1 MKPKTIIL
9 MVVAIG
15 CGLAA
20 SYMTSRLLA
29 DRANKEQPVATV
41 KVLVAVKKVPA
52 FEPIKNPQDYF
63 IEKEVPEGTYPSKCL
78 RSFDDIRGQRL
89 AKAKQEEETIFKD
102 DILTKDQA
110 GIYANLQ
117 PGQRAIAIRVNPEV
131 LAGGFVLPGSR
142 VDFISTYTGPQGEI
156 QAETIMQNVLIL
168 AVDQVT
174 NREDKQAMLASTVTV
189 ALKVEEGQRLALAA
203 RNTDIRLVL
212 RSPDDKEKFTLPP
225 SRMFDWRKPLLDQ
238 STTEGAGG
246 GDGDNT
252 PGGVLG
258 KLPVKKPDVEV
269 LTVPPAVDADQTP
282 TTVVGATPAPPAGP
296 PPVTHTLTIINGEY
310 ETKAIYIKKEN
321 GEWAR
326 GTAEQLDD
334 GAGATHPKSGGT
346 TSPAPNPVK
355 IIAPEDKK

>member
-29 DRANKEQPVATV
+29 DRANKDQPVPTV
-41 KVLVAVKKVPA
+41 KVLVAIKKIPA
-52 FEPIKNPQDYF
+52 FEPIKKPEDYF

-78 RSFDDIRGQRL
+78 RSFEDVRGQRL
-89 AKAKQEEETIFKD
+89 AKSKLEEETIFKE

-131 LAGGFVLPGSR
+131 LAGGFVLPGCR
-142 VDFISTYTGPQGEI
+142 VDFISTYTGANGEL

-174 NREDKQAMLASTVTV
+174 DRSDKQAMLASTVTV

-203 RNTDIRLVL
+203 RQTDIRLVL
-212 RSPDDKEKFTLPP
+212 RSPDDKEKFNLPP
-225 SRMFDWRKPLLDQ
+225 SKMFDWRKPVQDG
-238 STTEGAGG
+238 TGPEGTGG
-246 GDGDNT
+246 GEGEGGPSGPLT
-252 PGGVLG
+252 RFGPG
-258 KLPVKKPDVEV
+258 KKSEAEV
-269 LTVPPAVDADQTP
+269 LAVAPAVDPDQAVAVEP
-282 TTVVGATPAPPAGP
+282 TPAPAP
-296 PPVTHTLTIINGEY
+296 PRKTHTLTIVNGEY
-310 ETKAIYIKKEN
+310 ETKAIYIQNDN

-334 GAGATHPKSGGT
+334 GARPKPGAPTPPT
-346 TSPAPNPVK
+346 PPVPQPVK
-355 IIAPEDKK
+355 VIPPEEKTK

>member
-1 MKPKTIIL
+1 
-9 MVVAIG
+9 
-15 CGLAA
+15 
-20 SYMTSRLLA
+20 MTSRLLA
-29 DRANKEQPVATV
+29 DRANKEQPVATI

-89 AKAKQEEETIFKD
+89 AKAKQEEETVFKD

-142 VDFISTYTGPQGEI
+142 VDFISTYTGPQGEL

-225 SRMFDWRKPLLDQ
+225 SKMFDWRKPLLDG
-238 STTEGAGG
+238 SNPEGTGG
-246 GDGDNT
+246 GQDDGSAGFGPT
-252 PGGVLG
+252 KIAG
-258 KLPVKKPDVEV
+258 KRPDVEV
-269 LTVPPAVDADQTP
+269 LTVPPAVDEGQTVLVEP
-282 TTVVGATPAPPAGP
+282 TPAQPAGP

-346 TSPAPNPVK
+346 TSPTPNPVK

>member
-29 DRANKEQPVATV
+29 DRANKDQPEAKV
-41 KVLVAVKKVPA
+41 KVLVAIKRIPA
-52 FEPIKNPQDYF
+52 FEPIKKPEDF
-63 IEKEVPEGTYPSKCL
+63 FVEKEVPEGTYPAKCL
-78 RSFDDIRGQRL
+78 RSFDDVRGQRL
-89 AKAKQEEETIFKD
+89 SKAKQEEETIFKE

-117 PGQRAIAIRVNPEV
+117 QGQRAIAIRVNPEV
-131 LAGGFVLPGSR
+131 LAGGFVLPGCR
-142 VDFISTYTGPQGEI
+142 VDFISTYTGTNGEL

-189 ALKVEEGQRLALAA
+189 ALKVEEGTRLALAA
-203 RNTDIRLVL
+203 RTTDIRLVL
-212 RSPDDKEKFTLPP
+212 RSPDDKEKVNLPP
-225 SRMFDWRKPLLDQ
+225 SKMFDWRKPLLEGGG
-238 STTEGAGG
+238 TEGTGG
-246 GDGDNT
+246 GEGDGSAAGSLT
-252 PGGVLG
+252 
-258 KLPVKKPDVEV
+258 KLPVKKPDAEV
-269 LTVPPAVDADQTP
+269 LEVAPKVDADQTVAVEP
-282 TTVVGATPAPPAGP
+282 APTPAPPRQ
-296 PPVTHTLTIINGEY
+296 THTLTIVNGEY
-310 ETKAIYIKKEN
+310 ETKAIYIKNDN

-334 GAGATHPKSGGT
+334 GTHPKTGT
-346 TSPAPNPVK
+346 TTPPVPQPVQVIK
-355 IIAPEDKK
+355 P

>member
-52 FEPIKNPQDYF
+52 FEPIKNPQDF
-63 IEKEVPEGTYPSKCL
+63 FVEKEVPEGTYPSKCL
-78 RSFDDIRGQRL
+78 KSFDDIRGQRL
-89 AKAKQEEETIFKD
+89 AKAKQEEETVFKD

-142 VDFISTYTGPQGEI
+142 VDFISTYTGPNGEL

-225 SRMFDWRKPLLDQ
+225 SKMFDWRKPLLDG
-238 STTEGAGG
+238 SNPENTGGSDSDGGTGGAL
-246 GDGDNT
+246 T
-252 PGGVLG
+252 
-258 KLPVKKPDVEV
+258 KLNPVKRPDVEV
-269 LTVPPAVDADQTP
+269 LTVAPQKDADQTVAVD
-282 TTVVGATPAPPAGP
+282 TTPAQPAAP

-310 ETKAIYIKKEN
+310 ETKAIYIKKDN

-326 GTAEQLDD
+326 GSAEQLDD

-346 TSPAPNPVK
+346 GPSVPNPVK
-355 IIAPEDKK
+355 VIAPEDKK

>member
-29 DRANKEQPVATV
+29 DRANKEQPEAKV
-41 KVLVAVKKVPA
+41 KVLVAIKRIPA
-52 FEPIKNPQDYF
+52 FEPIKKPEDYF
-63 IEKEVPEGTYPSKCL
+63 VEKEVPEGTYPSKCL
-78 RSFDDIRGQRL
+78 RSFDDVRGQRL
-89 AKAKQEEETIFKD
+89 AKAKQEEETVFKE

-117 PGQRAIAIRVNPEV
+117 QGQRAIAIRVNPEV

-142 VDFISTYTGPQGEI
+142 VDFISTYSGANGEL

-168 AVDQVT
+168 AVDQQT
-174 NREDKQAMLASTVTV
+174 NRDDKQAMLASTVTV

-203 RNTDIRLVL
+203 RQTDIRLVL

-225 SRMFDWRKPLLDQ
+225 SKMFDWRKPLLD
-238 STTEGAGG
+238 GG
-246 GDGDNT
+246 GVEGSGVEGDSS
-252 PGGVLG
+252 PGATALT
-258 KLPVKKPDVEV
+258 KLNGVKKPDTEV
-269 LTVPPAVDADQTP
+269 LTVAPKIDLDQTVAVEP
-282 TTVVGATPAPPAGP
+282 TPTPGP
-296 PPVTHTLTIINGEY
+296 PPVTHTLTIISGEY

-334 GAGATHPKSGGT
+334 GASHPKSGGST
-346 TSPAPNPVK
+346 PPVPQPVK
-355 IIAPEDKK
+355 VFQPDDKTK